1 MIPKFFL
8 FNLFLNFNKLQFRNT
23 LTLKILNKVK
33 DALKNQNITQGKI
46 DETYIYIKPSDKKA
60 YYVTPDEVTDSVEL

>member
-1 MIPKFFL
+1 MVLGFHHYTRSL
-8 FNLFLNFNKLQFRNT
+8 
-23 LTLKILNKVK
+23 
-33 DALKNQNITQGKI
+33 GKI

>member
-1 MIPKFFL
+1 MFPL
-8 FNLFLNFNKLQFRNT
+8 YT
-23 LTLKILNKVK
+23 V
-33 DALKNQNITQGKI
+33 ANITQGKI